1 MSGPRGS
8 VFRYREYAVDAERG
22 VLTCRYELDGREFTE
37 RVTLFPSE
45 RWHTE
50 QARAAARLV
59 FLLSGVSYYKTAAPP
74 VIDFGTTALTAAEEA
89 FLREFYLQGLAEF
102 AYRNHLD
109 LSSVSLGGDDPPQ
122 TPPAPG
128 GKPFPPDPLGPPP
141 GGLRALV
148 PFGGGIDSIVTVEQV
163 RQQADV
169 ALFVVSR
176 PADRFDAIEQP
187 AAVTGLPVV
196 RAERE
201 IDPQLLRSAE
211 LGFLNGHVPVTGIL
225 SAIAVLAAVLTGRD
239 AVVMSNE
246 WSASIPTLEFD
257 GRPVNHQFSKSEEFE
272 AAFRGVLADQ
282 GSAPE
287 YFSWLRDR
295 TELWVGR
302 EFAALT
308 RYHDS
313 FRSCNKA
320 FYTERSRRF
329 AYWCGQC
336 DKCCFIDLILAPFL
350 PAETLR
356 RIFAVAGEP
365 LDDPG
370 LAAKF
375 RSLLGAGAKPFECVG
390 EVTECRAAVLLAARR
405 DDRTDSG
412 LLQEL
417 AAEVASWPDAPSPAE
432 TAAMLEPVGRNFIP
446 DRYR

>member
-1 MSGPRGS
+1 MSAPRGR
-8 VFRYREYAVDAERG
+8 VFRYREYALDAERG
-22 VLTCRYELDGREFTE
+22 MLTCRYELDGREFTE
-37 RVTLFPSE
+37 RVTLPPGE
-45 RWHTE
+45 QWHTE
-50 QARAAARLV
+50 RARAAARLV

-74 VIDFGTTALTAAEEA
+74 VIDFGATALTTAEEA

-109 LSSVSLGGDDPPQ
+109 LTQLRIEARRAPDQNPD
-122 TPPAPG
+122 PPAP
-128 GKPFPPDPLGPPP
+128 PLAPAPK
-141 GGLRALV
+141 RALV

-163 RQQADV
+163 RRQADV
-169 ALFVVSR
+169 TLFVVSR

-246 WSASIPTLEFD
+246 WSASIPTLEF
-257 GRPVNHQFSKSEEFE
+257 GGHPVNHQYSKSEEFE
-272 AAFRGVLADQ
+272 AAFRAVLAT
-282 GSAPE
+282 GPE

-302 EFAALT
+302 EFAELT
-308 RYHDS
+308 QYHAS

-320 FYTERSRRF
+320 FYAERARRLDH
-329 AYWCGQC
+329 WCGDC
-336 DKCCFIDLILAPFL
+336 DKCAFIDLILAPFL
-350 PAETLR
+350 PAEALR
-356 RIFAVAGEP
+356 RIFDVSGEP
-365 LDDPG
+365 LENLSLKP
-370 LAAKF
+370 KF
-375 RSLLGAGAKPFECVG
+375 LSLLGAGAKPFECVG

-417 AAEVASWPDAPSPAE
+417 AAEVASCPDAPSPAE

>member
-1 MSGPRGS
+1 
-8 VFRYREYAVDAERG
+8 
-22 VLTCRYELDGREFTE
+22 
-37 RVTLFPSE
+37 
-45 RWHTE
+45 
-50 QARAAARLV
+50 
-59 FLLSGVSYYKTAAPP
+59 
-74 VIDFGTTALTAAEEA
+74 
-89 FLREFYLQGLAEF
+89 
-102 AYRNHLD
+102 
-109 LSSVSLGGDDPPQ
+109 
-122 TPPAPG
+122 
-128 GKPFPPDPLGPPP
+128 
-141 GGLRALV
+141 
-148 PFGGGIDSIVTVEQV
+148 
-163 RQQADV
+163 
-169 ALFVVSR
+169 VSR

-257 GRPVNHQFSKSEEFE
+257 GHPVNHQFSKSEEFE
-272 AAFRGVLADQ
+272 AAFRAVLAADP
-282 GSAPE
+282 SRLPE

-308 RYHDS
+308 QYHGS

-320 FYTERSRRF
+320 FYTERARRF

-336 DKCCFIDLILAPFL
+336 DKCCFIDLILSPYL
-350 PAETLR
+350 PAEALR

-365 LDDPG
+365 LADPA
-370 LAAKF
+370 LEPKF
-375 RSLLGAGAKPFECVG
+375 LSLLGAGAKPFECVG
-390 EVTECRAAVLLAARR
+390 EVTECRAAVRLAARR
-405 DDRTDSG
+405 ADRADST

-417 AAEVASWPDAPSPAE
+417 AAEVASWPDAPSEAE
-432 TAAMLEPVGRNFIP
+432 IAAMLRPVGRNFIP

>member
-1 MSGPRGS
+1 MSAPRGS

-22 VLTCRYELDGREFTE
+22 MLTCRYELDGREFTE
-37 RVTLFPSE
+37 RVMLPPGE
-45 RWHTE
+45 QWHTE

-102 AYRNHLD
+102 AYRNNLD
-109 LSSVSLGGDDPPQ
+109 LTQLRIEARRALD
-122 TPPAPG
+122 TPPAPPAPSSP
-128 GKPFPPDPLGPPP
+128 K
-141 GGLRALV
+141 RALV

-282 GSAPE
+282 GPAPE

-336 DKCCFIDLILAPFL
+336 DKCVFIDLILAPFL
-350 PAETLR
+350 PAGALR
-356 RIFAVAGEP
+356 QIFAVAGEP
-365 LDDPG
+365 LDDPA
-370 LAAKF
+370 LKPKF

-405 DDRTDSG
+405 DDRADSG

-417 AAEVASWPDAPSPAE
+417 AAEVASWPDAPSRAE

>member
-1 MSGPRGS
+1 MNAPRGS
-8 VFRYREYAVDAERG
+8 VFRYRDYATDADRG
-22 VLTCRYELDGREFTE
+22 VLSCRYELDGCAFTE
-37 RVTLFPSE
+37 RVTLPPGE
-45 RWHTE
+45 QWHTGP
-50 QARAAARLV
+50 ARAAARLV

-74 VIDFGTTALTAAEEA
+74 VIDFGETALTEAEEA
-89 FLREFYLQGLAEF
+89 FLRGFYLQGLAEF
-102 AYRNHLD
+102 AYRNDLD
-109 LSSVSLGGDDPPQ
+109 LSSLRIEAKRAPDQNPD
-122 TPPAPG
+122 PPAP
-128 GKPFPPDPLGPPP
+128 PAPSGP
-141 GGLRALV
+141 LRALV

-257 GRPVNHQFSKSEEFE
+257 GHPVNHQFSKSEEFE
-272 AAFRGVLADQ
+272 AAFRAVLAAQ
-282 GSAPE
+282 PARLPE

-302 EFAALT
+302 EFASL
-308 RYHDS
+308 RPYHAS

-320 FYTERSRRF
+320 FYTERARRF
-329 AYWCGQC
+329 AHWCGQC
-336 DKCCFIDLILAPFL
+336 DKCCFIDLILSPFL
-350 PAETLR
+350 PAGELR

-370 LAAKF
+370 LAPKF

-405 DDRTDSG
+405 DDRTGPS

-417 AAEVASWPDAPSPAE
+417 AAEVASWPDAPSGAE
-432 TAAMLEPVGRNFIP
+432 TEAMLRPVGRNFIP
-446 DRYR
+446 DGYQ

>member
-1 MSGPRGS
+1 VSGPRGS
-8 VFRYREYAVDAERG
+8 VFRYREYAADAERG

-37 RVTLFPSE
+37 RVTLFPGE
-45 RWHTE
+45 QWHTG

-74 VIDFGTTALTAAEEA
+74 VIDLGTTALTQAEET

-109 LSSVSLGGDDPPQ
+109 LTQLRIEARRAPDPNPD
-122 TPPAPG
+122 PPAPPAPSSP
-128 GKPFPPDPLGPPP
+128 K
-141 GGLRALV
+141 RALV
-148 PFGGGIDSIVTVEQV
+148 PFGGGIDSIVTAEQV

-257 GRPVNHQFSKSEEFE
+257 GHPVNHQFSKSEEFE

-405 DDRTDSG
+405 DDRTGSG
-412 LLQEL
+412 LLPEL
-417 AAEVASWPDAPSPAE
+417 AAEVASWPDAPSQAE

>member
-1 MSGPRGS
+1 MSGPRGG
-8 VFRYREYAVDAERG
+8 VFRYRDYVADADQG

-37 RVTLFPSE
+37 RVTLLPSV

-50 QARAAARLV
+50 AARAAARLV

-74 VIDFGTTALTAAEEA
+74 VIDFGETALTGAEEA
-89 FLREFYLQGLAEF
+89 FLREFYLQGLGEF
-102 AYRNHLD
+102 AHRNNLD
-109 LSSVSLGGDDPPQ
+109 LSALRLEAKRAPDQLSASP
-122 TPPAPG
+122 TPP
-128 GKPFPPDPLGPPP
+128 GPR
-141 GGLRALV
+141 RALI

-163 RQQADV
+163 RRRADV

-225 SAIAVLAAVLTGRD
+225 SAIAVLAAVLEDRD

-246 WSASIPTLEFD
+246 WSASVPTLEHA
-257 GRPVNHQFSKSEEFE
+257 GRPVNHQFSKSEQFE
-272 AAFRGVLADQ
+272 AAFRGVLAA
-282 GSAPE
+282 SAAPLPD

-302 EFAALT
+302 EFAKL
-308 RYHDS
+308 RHYHGS

-320 FYTERSRRF
+320 FYTERARRF
-329 AYWCGQC
+329 AHWCGQC

-350 PAETLR
+350 PADALR
-356 RIFAVAGEP
+356 QIFAVAGEP
-365 LDDPG
+365 LDDPA
-370 LAAKF
+370 LAARF

-405 DDRTDSG
+405 EDRAGSA
-412 LLQEL
+412 LLREL
-417 AAEVASWPDAPSPAE
+417 AAEAAGWPDVPSEAE
-432 TAAMLEPVGRNFIP
+432 IAAMLRPVGPNFIP
-446 DRYR
+446 PGYR

>member
-37 RVTLFPSE
+37 RVALLPGE
-45 RWHTE
+45 QWHTE

-109 LSSVSLGGDDPPQ
+109 LTSIRLEARSAG
-122 TPPAPG
+122 PG
-128 GKPFPPDPLGPPP
+128 GTTPPDPPAHGRAARPPIP
-141 GGLRALV
+141 PRALV

-370 LAAKF
+370 LTAKF